1 MTYVRL
7 ILVVFVVD
15 GCTDKVLS
23 FDIEGSKF
31 VVDHFLGRALED
43 IRLTGLPMNDFLIL
57 SAQSSDYLRG

>member
-1 MTYVRL
+1 MRL

-57 SAQSSDYLRG
+57 RA